1 MFCLWHRGTLPRRWR
16 RRRSQCN
23 DPLTNDAEEQ
33 SSHPSRAVDRVN
45 GSLRPMPDQLW
56 LGRKSLPT
64 TLLGSIEPYKSTW
77 YTHSFQIHIHI
88 YSYLLQTAF
97 HIIQNGSRTQ
107 SKSCIISVIE
117 GKGFLFRFAWGKF
130 RYTYYIHP
138 YMFWRI
144 RSKGCSFLCI
154 SKMMYI
160 KNDVDVDVFILWKPP
175 TCNYFSHVKRKMM

>member
-1 MFCLWHRGTLPRRWR
+1 MVPCVLCQISCG
-16 RRRSQCN
+16 S
-23 DPLTNDAEEQ
+23 DE
-33 SSHPSRAVDRVN
+33 SRCPQLFLAASNHTRVH
-45 GSLRPMPDQLW
+45 G
-56 LGRKSLPT
+56 
-64 TLLGSIEPYKSTW
+64 IH
-77 YTHSFQIHIHI
+77 THFRFIYI

-107 SKSCIISVIE
+107 SKTCIISVIE
-117 GKGFLFRFAWGKF
+117 GKGLLFRFAWGKF

-144 RSKGCSFLCI
+144 RSKGYSFLCTSI

-175 TCNYFSHVKRKMM
+175 TCNYFPHVKRKMM